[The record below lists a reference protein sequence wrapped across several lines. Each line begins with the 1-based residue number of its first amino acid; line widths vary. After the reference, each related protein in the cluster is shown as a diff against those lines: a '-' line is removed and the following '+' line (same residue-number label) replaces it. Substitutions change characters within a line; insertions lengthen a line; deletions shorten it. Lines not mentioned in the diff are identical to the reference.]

1 MARTNKFKAK
11 SASSTSASK
20 SKHTTPKPAK
30 LPPPAANAINENS
43 NGTALEEPNPRPV
56 SRRRLDKSPW
66 ADGDQP
72 PQFAAAPSL
81 PSALAPLPQALPQP
95 LAPAAASRPAAPIDP
110 LALLPPSLRDA
121 VAGSYDLHHLPIGAS
136 AKITA
141 KVTALLALLENE
153 FSLAQTGQKPAV
165 VAVTARAPFANRM
178 LSVVEIAKRELV
190 GRKSRWFQ
198 YSAVVGRVEEMKS
211 EGKGE
216 LRHTGSGKTAGGLG
230 GSGEGKENEAGLD
243 VEMGDETGGGED
255 EEEEEDAFEPIR
267 FEAEERTK
275 VRAVPVMT
283 VYLSRVPIP
292 ELKAEFGEQTF
303 DPRPPLVL

>member
-1 MARTNKFKAK
+1 M
-11 SASSTSASK
+11 
-20 SKHTTPKPAK
+20 
-30 LPPPAANAINENS
+30 
-43 NGTALEEPNPRPV
+43 
-56 SRRRLDKSPW
+56 
-66 ADGDQP
+66 
-72 PQFAAAPSL
+72 
-81 PSALAPLPQALPQP
+81 
-95 LAPAAASRPAAPIDP
+95 
-110 LALLPPSLRDA
+110 
-121 VAGSYDLHHLPIGAS
+121 
-136 AKITA
+136 
-141 KVTALLALLENE
+141 TALLALLENE

-165 VAVTARAPFANRM
+165 VTVTARAPFANRM

-216 LRHTGSGKTAGGLG
+216 LRHTGSGKTAGGFR

-255 EEEEEDAFEPIR
+255 EEEEEDAFETIR

-292 ELKAEFGEQTF
+292 ELKAEFG
-303 DPRPPLVL
+303 